1 MPYFHTYLRLSSAIV
16 CLLACLTPAV
26 GHAEVVIV
34 APTNGAVVDPDFVV
48 KITYTDQYFGDT
60 DVEEYI
66 EPDEFEIRVDGMV
79 EVSCLETCQN
89 NNTAEFQLSLAPGQ
103 HELEAMAR
111 VSFGFSEE
119 HSDPITITV
128 KGPSDTTGDT
138 DTGDTST
145 SSSATES
152 TDTAGDTA
160 ATGDVPTSG
169 AATDD
174 VATAT
179 TAGSDTDATATQP
192 PADPDDKAGC
202 ACDASS
208 GPALPWLV
216 AVGLPLLRRRRPARQ
231 IRR

>member
-1 MPYFHTYLRLSSAIV
+1 MPYLHTYPRLSSAIA
-16 CLLACLTPAV
+16 CILACLVPAV

-34 APTNGAVVDPDFVV
+34 EPSNGAVVDPDFTV
-48 KITYTDQYFGDT
+48 KITYTDQFFGDT
-60 DVEEYI
+60 DFEGDL

-119 HSDPITITV
+119 HSEPITITV
-128 KGPSDTTGDT
+128 KGESDTTGDPT
-138 DTGDTST
+138 N
-145 SSSATES
+145 SSSASDT
-152 TDTAGDTA
+152 TDTTGDTA

-174 VATAT
+174 T
-179 TAGSDTDATATQP
+179 GSDPADTDATTTTEP

-202 ACDASS
+202 ACDAGS
-208 GPALPWLV
+208 GPGSALPWLV
-216 AVGLPLLRRRRPARQ
+216 VVGLPLLRRRRPARQ
-231 IRR
+231 HRP